1 MSCQTSEVAATMSA
15 PTEIQKARRAYLIL
29 DSFTLLPVR
38 FPLSDFFEGMAAIGV
53 NRTEVLGLSNME
65 IATADSDPD
74 MLIREQPVYTRPI
87 LPG

>member
-1 MSCQTSEVAATMSA
+1 MLYFNSTNGFH
-15 PTEIQKARRAYLIL
+15 PIIK
-29 DSFTLLPVR
+29 LPVR